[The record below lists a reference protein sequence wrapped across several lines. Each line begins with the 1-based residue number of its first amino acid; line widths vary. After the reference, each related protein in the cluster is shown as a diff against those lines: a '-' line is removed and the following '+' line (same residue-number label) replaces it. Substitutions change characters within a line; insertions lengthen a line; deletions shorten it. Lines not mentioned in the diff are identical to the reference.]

1 MSENNITNE
10 VTEAAKNAEENVTKA
25 VEETVEAPA
34 QESTPA
40 EASAPEPEA
49 TKEEA
54 KEEPKAAAKG
64 GKKHIIVDPIT
75 RIEGH
80 LRIEAIIDENN
91 KIVDA
96 YSSSTMFR
104 GIETILK
111 GRDPRDCGLMAM
123 RICGVCTGTHYQRS
137 IEAVEDAF
145 NITIPKN
152 ARLVRNLIQG
162 ALYVHDHLVHFYHLH
177 ALDFVD
183 VLSATKADPKKTA
196 EEAIKWAKIAGHKPY
211 ISAEADFKAVQD
223 RVIKFAKE
231 GRLGIFGNG
240 YWGNKHYKLT
250 PEQNLLGVTHYLK
263 ALDIQREMAKMQ
275 AIFGGK
281 NPHPQSIVVGGVTC
295 VQDIQNPARI
305 ALFKQLLKEST
316 DFVKGA
322 YLPDV
327 YMAGTMYAE
336 EATDKDAT
344 YKGVG
349 GTGGGLLSYM
359 SYGDFKLDDTGFYNA
374 AQLFP
379 SGLVFDGDITKAYEL
394 DESKITED
402 VTHSWYEGDK
412 PLHPY
417 DGETVPKYTGLEK
430 KEDGYAYLK
439 TDEKYSWIKS
449 PRYDGKPVEV
459 GPLARMVVGYV
470 KGDARIKKYVDNF
483 LKRSKLPITVLFSTV
498 GRTAARA
505 IETEL
510 MADVM
515 MEWVDELA
523 KNVASGD
530 LSTWTEFDF
539 DEVSV
544 DCKGRGLAEAPRG
557 ALGHWV
563 KVKDGIVTNYQ
574 AVVPSTWNAGP
585 RDAEGK
591 LGAYEASLIGTK
603 VANPEEPLEIIRT
616 IHSFDPCI
624 ACAVHVIDTK
634 GKELAVYKVDPTCTF

>member
-1 MSENNITNE
+1 MS
-10 VTEAAKNAEENVTKA
+10 
-25 VEETVEAPA
+25 
-34 QESTPA
+34 
-40 EASAPEPEA
+40 
-49 TKEEA
+49 
-54 KEEPKAAAKG
+54 
-64 GKKHIIVDPIT
+64 KKHIIVDPIT

-80 LRIEAIIDENN
+80 LRIEAVIDENN

-96 YSSSTMFR
+96 FSSSTMFR

-145 NITIPKN
+145 DITIPKN

-183 VLSATKADPKKTA
+183 VVAATKADPYKTA
-196 EEAIKWAKIAGHKPY
+196 AEAAKWAHVAGVAPFT
-211 ISAEADFKAVQD
+211 SDPNEFKLIQERIV
-223 RVIKFAKE
+223 KFVKE

-240 YWGNKHYKLT
+240 YWGNDHYELT
-250 PEQNLLGVTHYLK
+250 PEQNLIGVAHYLK
-263 ALDIQREMAKMQ
+263 ALDIQRDMAKMQ

-295 VQDIQNPARI
+295 VQDIKNPARI
-305 ALFKQLLKEST
+305 ALFKQLLKDST
-316 DFVKGA
+316 EFVKRA

-336 EATDKDAT
+336 EATDADAT

-349 GTGGGLLSYM
+349 GTGGGILSYM
-359 SYGDFKLDDTGFYNA
+359 SYGDFRLDDTGFYKA
-374 AQLFP
+374 ETLFP
-379 SGLVFDGDITKAYEL
+379 SGLVLDGDITKVLEV
-394 DESKITED
+394 DQEKITED
-402 VTHSWYEGDK
+402 VTHAWYEGTGA
-412 PLHPY
+412 PEHPY
-417 DGETVPKYTGLEK
+417 EGTTIPKFTGMEK
-430 KEDGYAYLK
+430 KEDGYSYLK

-449 PRYDGKPVEV
+449 PLYDGKKVEV
-459 GPLARMVVGYV
+459 GPLARMVIGYV
-470 KGDARIKKYVDNF
+470 KGDKRITKYVGNF
-483 LKRSKLPITVLFSTV
+483 LKRANLPVTVLFSTV

-510 MADVM
+510 MCDVM
-515 MEWVDELA
+515 MEWTDELA
-523 KNVASGD
+523 KNAAMGD

-539 DEVSV
+539 DNVSV
-544 DCKGRGLAEAPRG
+544 DTKGVGLAEAPRG
-557 ALGHWV
+557 SLGHWV
-563 KVKDGIVTNYQ
+563 KVKDGKVENYQ

-585 RDAEGK
+585 RGPNGE

-624 ACAVHVIDTK
+624 ACAVHVVDTK
-634 GKELAVYKVDPTCTF
+634 GKELAVYKVDPTCAF

>member
-1 MSENNITNE
+1 MS
-10 VTEAAKNAEENVTKA
+10 
-25 VEETVEAPA
+25 
-34 QESTPA
+34 
-40 EASAPEPEA
+40 
-49 TKEEA
+49 
-54 KEEPKAAAKG
+54 
-64 GKKHIIVDPIT
+64 KKHIIVDPIT

-104 GIETILK
+104 GIETIMK

-145 NITIPKN
+145 KITIPKN

-183 VLSATKADPKKTA
+183 VVSATKADPA
-196 EEAIKWAKIAGHKPY
+196 LAAQEAVKWAEAAGATPY
-211 ISAEADFKAVQD
+211 VSGASEFKAVQD
-223 RVIKFAKE
+223 RIIKFVKE

-240 YWGNKHYKLT
+240 YWGNPNYKLT
-250 PEQNLLGVTHYLK
+250 PEQNLLAVTHYLQ
-263 ALDIQREMAKMQ
+263 ALDIQRDLAKMQ

-295 VQDIQNPARI
+295 VQDIKNPARI
-305 ALFKQLLKEST
+305 ALFKQLLEDSRA
-316 DFVKGA
+316 FIKGA

-327 YMAGTMYAE
+327 YMAGTMYKD

-359 SYGDFKLDDTGFYNA
+359 TYGDFRLDDTGFYKA
-374 AQLFP
+374 KTLFP
-379 SGLVFDGDITKAYEL
+379 SGLVLDGDITKVHPL
-394 DESKITED
+394 DQQKIAED
-402 VTHSWYEGDK
+402 VTHSWYEGTGK
-412 PLHPY
+412 PEHPY
-417 DGETVPKYTGLEK
+417 VGTTNPKYTGLEK

-439 TDEKYSWIKS
+439 TKEKYSWIKS
-449 PRYDGKPVEV
+449 PRYDGKAVEV

-470 KGDARIKKYVDNF
+470 SGDERIKKYVGNF
-483 LKRSKLPITVLFSTV
+483 LKRSGLPIEVLFSTI

-539 DEVSV
+539 DTVSR
-544 DCKGRGLAEAPRG
+544 DTKGMGLAEAPRG

-563 KVKDGIVTNYQ
+563 VIKDGKVANYQ

-585 RDAEGK
+585 RDGK
-591 LGAYEASLIGTK
+591 GQMGAYEASLIGTK
-603 VANPEEPLEIIRT
+603 VADPEQPLEIIRT

-624 ACAVHVIDTK
+624 ACAVHVVDTK
-634 GKELAVYKVDPTCTF
+634 GKELAVYKVDPTCAF

>member
-1 MSENNITNE
+1 MS
-10 VTEAAKNAEENVTKA
+10 K
-25 VEETVEAPA
+25 
-34 QESTPA
+34 
-40 EASAPEPEA
+40 
-49 TKEEA
+49 
-54 KEEPKAAAKG
+54 
-64 GKKHIIVDPIT
+64 KKHIIVDPIT

-80 LRIEAIIDENN
+80 LRIEAVIDENN

-96 YSSSTMFR
+96 FSSATMFR

-111 GRDPRDCGLMAM
+111 GRDPRDCGLLAM

-145 NITIPKN
+145 KITIPKN
-152 ARLVRNLIQG
+152 ARIIRNLIQG

-183 VLSATKADPKKTA
+183 IISATKADPKKA
-196 EEAIKWAKIAGHKPY
+196 AKEAKKWADVAGVEPFTD
-211 ISAEADFKAVQD
+211 SEAEFKLVQD

-250 PEQNLLGVTHYLK
+250 PEQNLIGVTHYLK
-263 ALDIQREMAKMQ
+263 ALDIQRDLAKMQ

-281 NPHPQSIVVGGVTC
+281 NPHPQSIIVGGVTC
-295 VQDIQNPARI
+295 VQDIQNPSRI
-305 ALFKQLLKEST
+305 ALFKQLLKDGTE
-316 DFVKGA
+316 FIKRA

-327 YMAGTMYAE
+327 YMAGTMYAK

-344 YKGVG
+344 YTGIG

-359 SYGDFKLDDTGFYNA
+359 SYGDFRLDDTGFYNSKL
-374 AQLFP
+374 LFP
-379 SGLVFDGDITKAYEL
+379 SGVVLDGDITKVFDL
-394 DESKITED
+394 DPDKITED
-402 VTHSWYEGDK
+402 VTHSWYEGGK

-417 DGETVPKYTGLEK
+417 EGETIPKYTGLEK
-430 KEDGYAYLK
+430 KDDGYAYLK
-439 TDEKYSWIKS
+439 TDEKYSWVKS
-449 PRYDGKPVEV
+449 PRYNEKALEV
-459 GPLARMVVGYV
+459 GPLARMIVGYV
-470 KGDARIKKYVDNF
+470 RGDERITKYVGNF
-483 LKRSKLPITVLFSTV
+483 LKRSNLPVTVLFSTI
-498 GRTAARA
+498 GRTAGRA

-523 KNVASGD
+523 KNTANGD
-530 LSTWTEFDF
+530 LSTWSEFDF
-539 DEVSV
+539 DTVSLNT
-544 DCKGRGLAEAPRG
+544 KGMGLAEAPRG

-563 KVKDGIVTNYQ
+563 SIEDGKVKHYQ
-574 AVVPSTWNAGP
+574 TVVPSTWNASP
-585 RDAEGK
+585 RDAKGN

-603 VANPEEPLEIIRT
+603 VANVEQPLEIIRT

-624 ACAVHVIDTK
+624 ACAVHLVDTK
-634 GKELAVYKVDPTCTF
+634 GKELSMYKVDPNCVF

>member
-1 MSENNITNE
+1 M
-10 VTEAAKNAEENVTKA
+10 A
-25 VEETVEAPA
+25 
-34 QESTPA
+34 
-40 EASAPEPEA
+40 
-49 TKEEA
+49 
-54 KEEPKAAAKG
+54 
-64 GKKHIIVDPIT
+64 KKHIIVDPIT

-80 LRIEAIIDENN
+80 LRVEAIIDENN

-104 GIETILK
+104 GIETIMK
-111 GRDPRDCGLMAM
+111 DRDPRDCGLMAM

-145 NITIPKN
+145 KITIPKN
-152 ARLVRNLIQG
+152 ARIVRNLIQG

-183 VLSATKADPKKTA
+183 VVSATKADPELAAK
-196 EEAIKWAKIAGHKPY
+196 EAKKWADIAGYKPY
-211 ISAEADFKAVQD
+211 FSGADDFKAVKE
-223 RVIKFAKE
+223 RIIKFVKQ

-240 YWGNKHYKLT
+240 YWGNPSYKLT
-250 PEQNLLGVTHYLK
+250 PEQNLVAVTHYLK
-263 ALDIQREMAKMQ
+263 ALDIQRDLAKMQ

-305 ALFKQLLKEST
+305 ALFKQLLKDGVE
-316 DFVKGA
+316 FIKGA

-327 YMAGTMYAE
+327 YMAGTMYKD
-336 EATDKDAT
+336 EALDKSAS

-349 GTGGGLLSYM
+349 GTGAGLLNYM
-359 SYGDFKLDDTGFYNA
+359 SYGDFRLDDTGFYKA
-374 AQLFP
+374 KLLFP
-379 SGLVFDGDITKAYEL
+379 RGLVLNGDLSKVY
-394 DESKITED
+394 DVDPSKITED
-402 VTHSWYEGDK
+402 VTHSWYKGTGK
-412 PLHPY
+412 PEHPY
-417 DGETVPKYTGLEK
+417 EGTTIPHYTGLEK

-439 TDEKYSWIKS
+439 TNEKYSWIKS
-449 PRYDGKPVEV
+449 PRYDGKAVEV

-470 KGDARIKKYVDNF
+470 AGDARIKKYVSNF
-483 LKRSKLPITVLFSTV
+483 IKRSGLPIEVLFSTI

-515 MEWVDELA
+515 FEWIDELA

-539 DEVSV
+539 EKVSK
-544 DCKGRGLAEAPRG
+544 DTKGVGLAEAPRG

-563 KVKDGIVTNYQ
+563 KIKDGKVTNYQ

-585 RDAEGK
+585 RDGK
-591 LGAYEASLIGTK
+591 GQMGAYEAALIGTK
-603 VANPEEPLEIIRT
+603 VANPEEPLEIVRT

-624 ACAVHVIDTK
+624 ACAVHVVDTK
-634 GKELAVYKVDPTCTF
+634 GKELAVYKVDPACML